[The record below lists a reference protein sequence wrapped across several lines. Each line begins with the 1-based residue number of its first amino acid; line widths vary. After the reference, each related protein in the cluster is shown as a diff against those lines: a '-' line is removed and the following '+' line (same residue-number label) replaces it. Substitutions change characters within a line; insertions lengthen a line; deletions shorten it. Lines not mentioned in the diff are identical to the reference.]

1 MHISLQH
8 AIHSGGA
15 DPGDRSLARISHR
28 SYGWRV
34 HLRYDAETER
44 FREELRSWLSENQP
58 PVEEVRADPW
68 LSSGHITGWAR
79 AWQQRLF
86 DAGWLVPGWPPELG
100 GRNATPIQQ
109 LVYFEEM
116 ACIPLMRSCN
126 LQGLTIIAPSI
137 RDYGSEQQKR
147 RYLVPTLR
155 GEISWCLGMSEP
167 GAGSDLAGL
176 STRANLEGDLFVVN
190 GQKVWTSGAAHA
202 GLCFCFVR
210 TDPDAPKHKGIS
222 VLIIDMKSPGISVRP
237 LPELVDKDRAD
248 FSEVYFENVEVP
260 SENLVGVLNHGWS
273 ITTGSLAHE
282 RGMLWTS
289 QVARIEQKIGEL
301 IALGGETGPSGER
314 RGDDPRFR
322 DRVAELYVESQA
334 LKYMGYRGFA
344 KVARGKSSPEHSVMK
359 LLGSEL
365 EQKLCLIA
373 LEAQGPQALDVAFER
388 HAFDESEGAPPWARQ
403 YLYTFGN
410 TIAGGTSE
418 IQRNIIAQRVL
429 GLPRS

>member
-1 MHISLQH
+1 MLPP
-8 AIHSGGA
+8 ATA
-15 DPGDRSLARISHR
+15 R

-34 HLRYDAETER
+34 HLRYDPETER
-44 FREELRSWLSENQP
+44 FREELRSWLSDNQP
-58 PVEEVRADPW
+58 PPEEVRADPW

-86 DAGWLVPGWPPELG
+86 DSGWLVPGWPPELG
-100 GRNATPIQQ
+100 GRNATSIQQ

-167 GAGSDLAGL
+167 GAGSDLASL
-176 STRANLEGDLFVVN
+176 STRASLEGDLFVVN

-373 LEAQGPQALDVAFER
+373 LEAQGPQALDVAFAR

-403 YLYTFGN
+403 YLYSFGN

>member
-1 MHISLQH
+1 M
-8 AIHSGGA
+8 
-15 DPGDRSLARISHR
+15 
-28 SYGWRV
+28 

-58 PVEEVRADPW
+58 PLEEVRADPW
-68 LSSGHITGWAR
+68 LSSGHITDWAR

-86 DAGWLVPGWPPELG
+86 DSGWLVPGWPPELG

-126 LQGLTIIAPSI
+126 VQGLTIIAPSI
-137 RDYGSEQQKR
+137 RDHGSEQQKR

-155 GEISWCLGMSEP
+155 GEVSWCLGMSEP

-202 GLCFCFVR
+202 DLCFCFVR

-373 LEAQGPQALDVAFER
+373 LEAQGPSALDVAFER

-418 IQRNIIAQRVL
+418 IQRNLIAQRVL